1 MSATSPCC
9 VVPRPQG
16 CCPRASVRRP
26 PTPTAICAGPS
37 TALASTSSRRR
48 SSRRCSPNK
57 AARSS
62 PSGVR
67 SSPDGGRAWCAL
79 AAVLA
84 VGAALAFGR
93 EPTRLD
99 WQPALAGAEPWRL
112 FSAALVHYSALHLLA
127 NVAGAALVAA
137 LGYLA
142 RVPVPGVLAWLV
154 AWPLTQV
161 GLLARPDLLH
171 YGGLSGVLH
180 AGTACVGV
188 HLVVS
193 ARGPRR
199 AIGALLLAALAIK
212 VLGETPWGPAL
223 RHPAGWDIA
232 TAPFA
237 HATGLIAGMLATLV
251 VE

>member
-1 MSATSPCC
+1 M
-9 VVPRPQG
+9 
-16 CCPRASVRRP
+16 
-26 PTPTAICAGPS
+26 
-37 TALASTSSRRR
+37 
-48 SSRRCSPNK
+48 
-57 AARSS
+57 
-62 PSGVR
+62 R

-93 EPTRLD
+93 EPTTLD
-99 WQPALAGAEPWRL
+99 WQPALALREPWRAL
-112 FSAALVHYSALHLLA
+112 TAAFVHYSALHLLA
-127 NVAGAALVAA
+127 NLAGAILVGA
-137 LGYLA
+137 LGGFA
-142 RVPVPGVLAWLV
+142 RVPWPVAVAWLV
-154 AWPLTQV
+154 AWPLTQL

-180 AGTACVGV
+180 AGTACVAV
-188 HLVVS
+188 QLVLH

-212 VLGETPWGPAL
+212 VASETPWGPAL

-237 HATGLIAGMLATLV
+237 HASGLVAGVFAALLVDGVARLAGQRRRALATAAR
-251 VE
+251 ESP